1 MARNTV
7 TISLRLNPEEAAV
20 WRERAFASGEQ
31 TLTNWIRKRC
41 NIDGAEP
48 RRAGQ
53 IPPVPVEVD
62 VRQKPRPR
70 QSVSNSAEM
79 PTAPTN
85 MEESVEDHRDSDVSR
100 GGEVPTPKRREPV
113 PVEAG
118 GGPCD
123 HDFGYGVGKCPYGT
137 CRNRNKKAKVRCEH
151 GTEKGFRCWQCG
163 GMAKC

>member
-7 TISLRLNPEEAAV
+7 TISLRLEPEEAAV

-48 RRAGQ
+48 RRAGLGAVD
-53 IPPVPVEVD
+53 PVGLGGSAGETL
-62 VRQKPRPR
+62 
-70 QSVSNSAEM
+70 VSNSAEM
-79 PTAPTN
+79 PTAPTK
-85 MEESVEDHRDSDVSR
+85 MEESVEDHRDLDVSR

-113 PVEAG
+113 PVEAS

-163 GMAKC
+163 GLANV